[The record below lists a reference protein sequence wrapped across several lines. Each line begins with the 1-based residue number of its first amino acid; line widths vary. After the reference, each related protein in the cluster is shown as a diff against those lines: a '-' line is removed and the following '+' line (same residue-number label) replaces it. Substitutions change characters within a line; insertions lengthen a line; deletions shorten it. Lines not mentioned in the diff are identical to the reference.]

1 MHSEGR
7 PADGAL
13 DFSGFSLAQLR
24 DLEYTIDRQAY
35 PLNYHNLQL
44 ELQRR
49 EQEMAAA
56 PLPPAQWPAEF
67 TEHAGL
73 RGWLEAKARGLAL
86 YGSGSVEPG
95 AGELLLRG
103 WRRTWLGVGCRAE
116 LSVAREKILNVA
128 QEDRLVR
135 FEVQQRLRRRRF
147 ELRLESAAQASRLA
161 ALLPVTRTPAFDP
174 DWREL
179 HDFNVS
185 LRRTCPHA
193 WITPSLVALNS
204 LVFLAM
210 AATQRHLYG
219 FDLQQL
225 ISWGANYGPLT
236 AGGQWWRLLTAEFLH
251 LSVIHLLVNM
261 WALWSVGRLTERL
274 FGRWVFLGLYLAS
287 AMLASLSSIAWNP
300 ALVGVGAS
308 GAIFGVFGAFLA
320 FLTHRQTRV
329 PAAVFRAH
337 WFSTLA
343 FVLFNLVSGALQT
356 GVDNAAH
363 VGGLLTGLALG
374 WIFARSL
381 EAPVRSAPS
390 LRQAIGA
397 GLLLLGMTTAGMWE
411 SGGIGSQFLPTQQYM
426 NSHFWYVDGEAH
438 DLRLWQQLAA
448 DGQMGL
454 ISSAAL
460 ADQFKANIVP
470 FWESAYARLSKEAP
484 PPPAQRETARLLRDY
499 VRVRLEW
506 SRAVVDAAA
515 NNSTESGQKALAL
528 SKQANL
534 LVARIMRV
542 SMLGVAA
549 HRAPGL
555 VNSSIAESLR
565 TLYSSHDYRCV
576 TAPPLYSLP
585 TGRNELQTDYPVLAN
600 RIACAA
606 QRAFERGDFATLDAM
621 FRGKNVIGDLPSGG
635 STYGAAVS
643 GLDDLIEYGGMQI
656 TDLLRLTA
664 DWRDVRPDSPLP
676 GVMEAMI
683 FEDWAWSAR
692 GTGAANSV
700 STQAWAVFAARTEMA
715 AVSLRQSASQG
726 RSTPLWYWLSISI
739 GLDQSLTS
747 DQLRAIFDEGS
758 ARFPGYLPL
767 YRAMLRVLMP
777 RWGGSYQKVD
787 EFINAI
793 YAKTWPTEG
802 TRMYTQ
808 LYWAY
813 GLMEGDD
820 VNIFTDAQAE
830 WTFMKPGFKQLLA
843 GYPRSDYVLNAY
855 ADFACRAEDKAQY
868 EALRPQLAT
877 RFSASAWTKKFTLA
891 ACDSKF
897 GLPSA
902 AGNAPPAGKAR
913 ASGAR

>member
-1 MHSEGR
+1 
-7 PADGAL
+7 
-13 DFSGFSLAQLR
+13 
-24 DLEYTIDRQAY
+24 
-35 PLNYHNLQL
+35 
-44 ELQRR
+44 
-49 EQEMAAA
+49 
-56 PLPPAQWPAEF
+56 
-67 TEHAGL
+67 
-73 RGWLEAKARGLAL
+73 
-86 YGSGSVEPG
+86 
-95 AGELLLRG
+95 
-103 WRRTWLGVGCRAE
+103 
-116 LSVAREKILNVA
+116 
-128 QEDRLVR
+128 
-135 FEVQQRLRRRRF
+135 
-147 ELRLESAAQASRLA
+147 
-161 ALLPVTRTPAFDP
+161 
-174 DWREL
+174 
-179 HDFNVS
+179 
-185 LRRTCPHA
+185 
-193 WITPSLVALNS
+193 
-204 LVFLAM
+204 
-210 AATQRHLYG
+210 
-219 FDLQQL
+219 
-225 ISWGANYGPLT
+225 
-236 AGGQWWRLLTAEFLH
+236 
-251 LSVIHLLVNM
+251 
-261 WALWSVGRLTERL
+261 
-274 FGRWVFLGLYLAS
+274 
-287 AMLASLSSIAWNP
+287 
-300 ALVGVGAS
+300 
-308 GAIFGVFGAFLA
+308 
-320 FLTHRQTRV
+320 
-329 PAAVFRAH
+329 
-337 WFSTLA
+337 
-343 FVLFNLVSGALQT
+343 
-356 GVDNAAH
+356 
-363 VGGLLTGLALG
+363 
-374 WIFARSL
+374 
-381 EAPVRSAPS
+381 
-390 LRQAIGA
+390 
-397 GLLLLGMTTAGMWE
+397 
-411 SGGIGSQFLPTQQYM
+411 
-426 NSHFWYVDGEAH
+426 
-438 DLRLWQQLAA
+438 
-448 DGQMGL
+448 
-454 ISSAAL
+454 
-460 ADQFKANIVP
+460 
-470 FWESAYARLSKEAP
+470 
-484 PPPAQRETARLLRDY
+484 
-499 VRVRLEW
+499 RLEW

-585 TGRNELQTDYPVLAN
+585 MGRNELQTDYPVLAN

-758 ARFPGYLPL
+758 ARVPGYLPL

>member
-1 MHSEGR
+1 MHGQGR

-13 DFSGFSLAQLR
+13 DFSGFSTAQLR
-24 DLEYTIDRQAY
+24 DLEYAIDRQAY

-49 EQEMAAA
+49 GQEAAAA
-56 PLPPAQWPAEF
+56 PPPPPQWPVEL
-67 TEHAGL
+67 TEHTGL

-86 YGSGSVEPG
+86 YGAGSVEPG

-103 WRRTWLGVGCRAE
+103 WRRTWLGVACRAE
-116 LSVAREKILNVA
+116 LSVAFEKILNVA

-147 ELRLESAAQASRLA
+147 EFRLESAAQASRLA
-161 ALLPVTRTPAFDP
+161 ALLPVTRTPAFDR

-179 HDFNVS
+179 HEFNVS
-185 LRRTCPHA
+185 LRRTSPHA
-193 WITPSLVALNS
+193 WITPSLVALNGV
-204 LVFLAM
+204 VFLAM
-210 AATQRHLYG
+210 AATQRRLYG

-261 WALWSVGRLTERL
+261 WAFWSVGRLTERL
-274 FGRWVFLGLYLAS
+274 FGRWIFLGLYLAS

-308 GAIFGVFGAFLA
+308 GAIFGAFGAFLA
-320 FLTHRQTRV
+320 FLIQRQTRV

-363 VGGLLTGLALG
+363 IGGLLTGFALG
-374 WIFARSL
+374 WILARPF
-381 EAPVRSAPS
+381 EAPARSAPS
-390 LRQAIGA
+390 LRQALGA
-397 GLLLLGMTTAGMWE
+397 GLLILGMAAAGMWE
-411 SGGIGSQFLPTQQYM
+411 SGGIGSQFPPTQQYM
-426 NSHFWYVDGEAH
+426 KSHFWYVDGEAH

-448 DGQMGL
+448 DDQMGL

-460 ADQFKANIVP
+460 GNQFKADIVP
-470 FWESAYARLSKEAP
+470 FWESSYARLSKESP
-484 PPPAQRETARLLRDY
+484 PPPAQRETATLLREY
-499 VRVRLEW
+499 VHVRLEW
-506 SRAVVDAAA
+506 ARAVVDAAA
-515 NNSTESGQKALAL
+515 NNSSESGQKTLAL

-542 SMLGVAA
+542 AMLGAA
-549 HRAPGL
+549 ARRAPGL
-555 VNSSIAESLR
+555 INSSIGESLR

-576 TAPPLYSLP
+576 TAPTRYSLP
-585 TGRNELQTDYPVLAN
+585 VGRNELQTDYPVVADG
-600 RIACAA
+600 IACAA
-606 QRAFERGDFATLDAM
+606 QRAFERRDFATLDAM
-621 FRGKNVIGDLPSGG
+621 FRGKNVIDDLPAGG

-643 GLDDLIEYGGMQI
+643 GLDDLIEYGSMQI
-656 TDLLRLTA
+656 ADLLRLTA
-664 DWRDVRPDSPLP
+664 DWRYARPDSPLP
-676 GVMEAMI
+676 GVVEAMI
-683 FEDWAWSAR
+683 FEDWAWAAR
-692 GTGAANSV
+692 GTGYANSV
-700 STQAWAVFAARTEMA
+700 STQSWAVFAARSEMA
-715 AVSLRQSASQG
+715 VVSLRQSASQG
-726 RSTPLWYWLSISI
+726 RSTPLWYWLSISV
-739 GLDQSLTS
+739 GLDQGLPS
-747 DQLRAIFDEGS
+747 DQLRAIFDQGY

-767 YRAMLRVLMP
+767 YRAMLRTLMP

-787 EFINAI
+787 QFINAI
-793 YAKTWPTEG
+793 YAKTWPSEG
-802 TRMYTQ
+802 TRMYTR

-830 WTFMKPGFKQLLA
+830 WRYMKPGFKQLLA
-843 GYPRSDYVLNAY
+843 SYPRSDYVLNAY
-855 ADFACRAEDKAQY
+855 ADFACRANDKAQY
-868 EALRPQLAT
+868 EALRPQLDT
-877 RFSASAWTKKFTLA
+877 RLSASAWTKKFTLA
-891 ACDSKF
+891 ACDRKF

-902 AGNAPPAGKAR
+902 AGNAPQAGKAR
-913 ASGAR
+913 SSGAR